1 MATGDLSRSAT
12 EFRKHYTSVRAQQ
25 GRLLVDD
32 DINEQERL
40 HGEDERR
47 SRIDII
53 GPTGSPDS
61 GFLVSN
67 PQLTG
72 AGIDFDI
79 LPGTLYLGGLRLQQ
93 EQLETFQ
100 LQLDWL
106 QLHGQLPV
114 APAALGTRFDLVYI
128 EAWQQPVSAVEDS
141 ELFEV
146 ALGGPDTSTRMRLMH
161 RVHVQSG
168 IGGANC
174 VPAWRSL
181 LRSWVGSGRGTL
193 NADGELVVD
202 TLLKVDFAPG
212 GDPDDLCSPQAVGG
226 YLGADNQAIRVQ
238 LVDANHFTW
247 GFDNAAPLYRVQIAQ
262 DSSGALKVVSML
274 TEPKD
279 QAHWP
284 MPGQV
289 VELLP
294 WSAVLS
300 NNEKLAELGGFLATV
315 DAPYD
320 NVTKQFT
327 IAAAP
332 ATVFGND
339 WKHRSDQATLK
350 PPGSPEFFYLR
361 VWNRGSDMVSPPAI
375 PFTQGNQVALGH
387 TGLIITIDGNDRRA
401 DDFWII
407 AARPQSPNEVVPWL
421 LKSGRAPHGVRRYF
435 TPLAVIEW
443 DMRPSPPEFRVV
455 DDCRKPFL
463 PLTRIRSCCT
473 YTVGDGEHSTGQFTR
488 IQDAINA
495 LPADGGEVCIL
506 PGVYTEAVNVT
517 HRNNITIHGC
527 CERTLV
533 KAPQDSTGNGTAPV
547 FTIADSTHIRIER
560 LAITAFGGQPG
571 VLVPG
576 GSNVA
581 NLALEELSV
590 LAGPRSAIEIT
601 DGSHVGIVGCDIRM
615 RRISGPW
622 PGIYSGA
629 DDVLIK
635 CNTVGI
641 EIPAVPAGG
650 ATTSVPAIPAGRGGI
665 QLGGGAERVRVIDN
679 LIQDGMGNGITLGS
693 LVSSQVGLGTGIF
706 FWVVNANDPC
716 DPCLP
721 GNVFFTPGKVPGA
734 PTYHSAGYL
743 YDILIKD
750 NRIYDM
756 GLNGIGVIAF
766 FDLTEADEF
775 ITVVGLTILGN
786 DIRRCLRRPLA
797 PVPTAMTDSMGYGG
811 ISLADVRRLVI
822 RDNFIVDNGPSYLEP
837 VCGIFV
843 LHVEGADISRN
854 HILNNGAKVIE
865 PPSAAKN
872 GARAGIEIKLALAP
886 TVPVPMPGFFNNKP
900 LPAQS
905 GVPALTMEGNIVS
918 QPLGRA
924 LSLVALGPVS
934 VLDNQLTSRGVLPAQ
949 RLATLDASTVMILN
963 LGLSNELYLQF
974 FAFAQFGGFWSPQPA
989 VTASKPGLDD
999 LVLGQRLADGNV
1011 MFNDNQCVLELIE
1024 PGENRLLSSI
1034 LIISLDDISFV
1045 ANQCDCN
1052 LFGNIIQSQ
1061 AILLGMSVRATANR
1075 FKEGY
1080 LNAMLSAMTMSLLM
1094 NNTSSNQATHCIYA
1108 WAGSSPWLVASP
1120 NTILFGPLGTPVAR
1134 CGEFF
1139 SNKGF

>member
-12 EFRKHYTSVRAQQ
+12 EFRKHYTGVRAQQ
-25 GRLLVDD
+25 GRLVVDD

-53 GPTGSPDS
+53 GETGSPDS

-67 PQLTG
+67 PHLTG
-72 AGIDFDI
+72 GGIDFDI

-93 EQLETFQ
+93 EQLETYQ

-106 QLHGQLPV
+106 QLPGQPPV
-114 APAALGTRFDLVYI
+114 GPAALGMTRFDLVYI

-146 ALGGPDTSTRMRLMH
+146 ALGGPDTSTRMRLMR
-161 RVHVQSG
+161 RVHVQSD
-168 IGGANC
+168 IEVANC
-174 VPAWRSL
+174 VLAWRSL
-181 LRSWVGSGRGTL
+181 LGSWVGSGRGTL

-212 GDPDDLCSPQAVGG
+212 GDPDDLCSPPVAGG

-238 LVDANHFTW
+238 LVDANHFAW
-247 GFDNAAPLYRVQIAQ
+247 GFDNAAPLYRVQIAP

-300 NNEKLAELGGFLATV
+300 NNEKLAELRGFLAVV

-332 ATVFGND
+332 AAGFGND
-339 WKHRSDQATLK
+339 WTQRSDHLALK
-350 PPGSPEFFYLR
+350 SGFFYLR
-361 VWNRGSDMVSPPAI
+361 VWNRGSDTVSPPAI
-375 PFTQGNQVALGH
+375 PFTVGTPVALGH
-387 TGLIITIDGNDRRA
+387 TGLLITITGNDRRP
-401 DDFWII
+401 DDFWIV

-421 LKSGRAPHGVRRYF
+421 LKSGRAPHGVHRYF
-435 TPLAVIEW
+435 APLAVIRW
-443 DMRPSPPEFRVV
+443 DGRSGRVV

-517 HRNNITIHGC
+517 RRNNITIHGC

-547 FTIADSTHIRIER
+547 FIIADSTDIRIER
-560 LAITAFGGQPG
+560 LAIRAFGGQPG
-571 VLVPG
+571 VFVPG

-581 NLALEELSV
+581 KLALEELSV
-590 LAGPRSAIEIT
+590 LAGPRSAIEII

-635 CNTVGI
+635 CNTIGI
-641 EIPAVPAGG
+641 EIPPAPAGR
-650 ATTSVPAIPAGRGGI
+650 ATTSVPAVPAGRGGI

-693 LVSSQVGLGTGIF
+693 LVSSQVASGRGIY

-743 YDILIKD
+743 YDVLIKD

-775 ITVVGLTILGN
+775 ITVYGLTILGN

-811 ISLADVRRLVI
+811 ISLADVRGLVI
-822 RDNFIVDNGPSYLEP
+822 RDNFIADNGPSYLEP
-837 VCGIFV
+837 VCGIFG
-843 LHVEGADISRN
+843 LHFEGADISRN

-872 GARAGIEIKLALAP
+872 GARAGIEIKFALAP
-886 TVPVPMPGFFNNKP
+886 TVSVPGFFNNKP

-905 GVPALTMEGNIVS
+905 GVPALTLEGNIVS

-963 LGLSNELYLQF
+963 LGLSNEFYLQL
-974 FAFAQFGGFWSPQPA
+974 FAFAYFGGFWVPQPP
-989 VTASKPGLDD
+989 VTAPKPGLDD
-999 LVLGQRLADGNV
+999 LVPAQRLADGNV
-1011 MFNDNQCVLELIE
+1011 MFNDNQCVLDLIA
-1024 PGENRLLSSI
+1024 PGENRLQSSI

-1052 LFGNIIQSQ
+1052 LFGDIVQSQ

-1108 WAGSSPWLVASP
+1108 SAGTPPWLVASP
-1120 NTILFGPLGTPVAR
+1120 NTILFGPAGAPVAR

-1139 SNKGF
+1139 SNKRS